1 MSSTTLLSPPAPSPD
16 PASGASSFT
25 PLTIEARRELP
36 FVETREHARFCEFAE
51 ACAAERYI
59 GVCFGRPGVGKTRSA
74 REFAAS
80 PNLFEYTVAKPIT
93 PETARAVEA
102 CRGLF
107 FTAPVS
113 NTPKIV
119 NDRLHVNLFRLGH
132 ARLALAGLGE
142 DPEYY
147 ARAEAACPLLIIDEA
162 DRLTVASLEHLR
174 DLYDRYGFG
183 LILMGMSGLEKKLA
197 RYPQF
202 YSRIG
207 FVHEFR
213 PLREA
218 EMQLVAR
225 RHAATFDIA
234 FDPASLDAIEALAAV
249 VRITRGNLRLAERL
263 LAQMRRVMDLNPNRP
278 VSTDIVDAA
287 RDRLVIGPGD

>member
-1 MSSTTLLSPPAPSPD
+1 M
-16 PASGASSFT
+16 
-25 PLTIEARRELP
+25 
-36 FVETREHARFCEFAE
+36 TR
-51 ACAAERYI
+51 
-59 GVCFGRPGVGKTRSA
+59 
-74 REFAAS
+74 
-80 PNLFEYTVAKPIT
+80 
-93 PETARAVEA
+93 
-102 CRGLF
+102 
-107 FTAPVS
+107 
-113 NTPKIV
+113 NT
-119 NDRLHVNLFRLGH
+119 
-132 ARLALAGLGE
+132 
-142 DPEYY
+142 YS
-147 ARAEAACPLLIIDEA
+147 RAEAACPLLVIDEA

-183 LILMGMSGLEKKLA
+183 LILMGMPGLEKKLA
-197 RYPQF
+197 RYPQL

-225 RHAATFDIA
+225 RHAATFGIA
-234 FDPASLDAIEALAAV
+234 FDPASLDAVEALAAV

-263 LAQMRRVMDLNPNRP
+263 LAQMRRIMDLNGAQT